1 MDPVQLASGKCR
13 NRIGK
18 RTDYS
23 YCISY
28 TLTE

>member
-13 NRIGK
+13 NRNDK